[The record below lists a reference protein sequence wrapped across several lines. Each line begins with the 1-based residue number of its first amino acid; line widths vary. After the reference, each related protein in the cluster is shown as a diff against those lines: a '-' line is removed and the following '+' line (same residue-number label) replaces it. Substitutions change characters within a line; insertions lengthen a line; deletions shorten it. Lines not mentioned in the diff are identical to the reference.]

1 MSPLFLP
8 SLALCAGCTGQ
19 QAASPDE
26 ASPARL
32 TVLEVDGPTDV
43 ALADLNGDGHVDA
56 VVAAAGLHVLLGDGT
71 GALREVGM
79 VDGIANPSGI
89 AIGDANGDGVPDI
102 GVANHDTEHVT
113 VLLGDGAGDFDLAPG
128 SPLVAGV
135 EPHPHAVLWADLDGD
150 GQQDLLVDHRSGH
163 AVLVLRGVG
172 DGSFER
178 PGVAIPVGGDPYR
191 GMVLADVNRDGRADL
206 LTPNEGEVAVRLAA
220 AGTAGE
226 GDRGEHGAP
235 EADGDGDDHGQRSAF
250 AFEEAPS
257 VAVPGPF
264 SIGVVDMTGD
274 GIPDLVTASQRDGFV
289 RLFPGDGAGG
299 FGPASDSVPIAPS
312 EGVAL
317 ATGDVNGDGVGD
329 AVVTSYTSPTVVVM
343 LGGGTIGR
351 VTFDADRNPWGLDV
365 ADVDG
370 DGRADAVVADEG
382 AGRVFLF
389 TMP

>member
-1 MSPLFLP
+1 MCDSQPVLLSSATRDRSMSALFVA
-8 SLALCAGCTGQ
+8 SLALCAACPRQ
-19 QAASPDE
+19 QAAPADE
-26 ASPARL
+26 APPVRR

-43 ALADLNGDGHVDA
+43 ALGDLDGDGHTDA

-71 GALREVGM
+71 GSLRQVGT
-79 VDGIANPSGI
+79 VDDIANPNGI
-89 AIGDANGDGVPDI
+89 ALGDANGDGVPDI

-113 VLLGDGAGDFDLAPG
+113 VLLGDGAGGFDLAPG

-150 GQQDLLVDHRSGH
+150 GHQDLLVDHRNGH
-163 AVLVLRGVG
+163 AVLALRGVG
-172 DGSFER
+172 DGTFER
-178 PGVAIPVGGDPYR
+178 PGIAIPVGGDPYR
-191 GMVLADVNRDGRADL
+191 GMALADVDGDGRADL
-206 LTPNEGEVAVRLAA
+206 LTPNEREVAVRLAA
-220 AGTAGE
+220 SG
-226 GDRGEHGAP
+226 
-235 EADGDGDDHGQRSAF
+235 GDGGDF
-250 AFEEAPS
+250 AFVEAPS

-264 SIGVVDMTGD
+264 SIGVVDLNAD
-274 GIPDLVTASQRDGFV
+274 GALDLVTASERDGFV

-299 FGPASDSVPIAPS
+299 FGPATDSVRIVPS

-343 LGGGTIGR
+343 LGGATIGR
-351 VTFDADRNPWGLDV
+351 ATFEASRNPWGLDV

-382 AGRVFLF
+382 AGRVYLF
-389 TMP
+389 RMP

>member
-1 MSPLFLP
+1 MCDSQPVLLSSATRDRSMSALFVA
-8 SLALCAGCTGQ
+8 SLALCAACPRQ
-19 QAASPDE
+19 QAAPADE
-26 ASPARL
+26 APPVRR

-43 ALADLNGDGHVDA
+43 ALGDLDGDGHTDA

-71 GALREVGM
+71 GSLRQVGT
-79 VDGIANPSGI
+79 VDDIANPNGI
-89 AIGDANGDGVPDI
+89 ALGDANGDGVPDI

-113 VLLGDGAGDFDLAPG
+113 VLLGDGAGGFDLAPG

-150 GQQDLLVDHRSGH
+150 GHQDLLVDHRNGH
-163 AVLVLRGVG
+163 AVLALRGVG

-178 PGVAIPVGGDPYR
+178 PGIAIPVGGDPYR
-191 GMVLADVNRDGRADL
+191 GMVLADVDGDGRADL
-206 LTPNEGEVAVRLAA
+206 LTPNEREVAVRLAA
-220 AGTAGE
+220 SG
-226 GDRGEHGAP
+226 GD
-235 EADGDGDDHGQRSAF
+235 F
-250 AFEEAPS
+250 AFVEAPS

-264 SIGVVDMTGD
+264 SIGVVDLNAD
-274 GIPDLVTASQRDGFV
+274 GALDLVTASERDGFV

-299 FGPASDSVPIAPS
+299 FGPATDSVRIVPS

-343 LGGGTIGR
+343 LGGATIGR
-351 VTFDADRNPWGLDV
+351 ATFEASRNPWGLDV

-382 AGRVFLF
+382 AGRVYLF
-389 TMP
+389 RMP

>member
-1 MSPLFLP
+1 MCDSQPVLLSSATRDRSMSALFVA
-8 SLALCAGCTGQ
+8 SLALCAACPRQ
-19 QAASPDE
+19 QAAPADE
-26 ASPARL
+26 APPVRR

-43 ALADLNGDGHVDA
+43 ALGDLDGDGHTDA

-71 GALREVGM
+71 GSLRQVGT
-79 VDGIANPSGI
+79 VDDIANPNGI
-89 AIGDANGDGVPDI
+89 ALGDANGDGVPDI

-113 VLLGDGAGDFDLAPG
+113 VLLGDGAGGFDLAPG

-150 GQQDLLVDHRSGH
+150 GHQDLLVDHRNGH
-163 AVLVLRGVG
+163 AVLALRGVG

-178 PGVAIPVGGDPYR
+178 PGIAIPVGGDPYR
-191 GMVLADVNRDGRADL
+191 GMALADVDGDGRADL
-206 LTPNEGEVAVRLAA
+206 LTPNEREVAVRLAA
-220 AGTAGE
+220 SG
-226 GDRGEHGAP
+226 
-235 EADGDGDDHGQRSAF
+235 GDGGDF
-250 AFEEAPS
+250 AFVEAPS

-264 SIGVVDMTGD
+264 SIGVVDLNAD
-274 GIPDLVTASQRDGFV
+274 GALDLVTASERDGFV

-299 FGPASDSVPIAPS
+299 FGPATDSVRIVPS

-343 LGGGTIGR
+343 LGGATIGR
-351 VTFDADRNPWGLDV
+351 ATFEASRNPWGLDV

-382 AGRVFLF
+382 AGRVYLF
-389 TMP
+389 RMP